1 MLGRLRATNPHCW
14 AFVLR
19 QIEEK
24 NPSEPGRPRDKQDGA
39 LVIDEVLEAVAH
51 WPRFA
56 KEATVPAERVREVG
70 AAHASLVNILKRC

>member
-1 MLGRLRATNPHCW
+1 MSLVVCLDRFHSYFTRDDLLALGRSLG
-14 AFVLR
+14 V
-19 QIEEK
+19 
-24 NPSEPGRPRDKQDGA
+24 KQDGGP
-39 LVIDEVLEAVAH
+39 VIDEVLEAVAH